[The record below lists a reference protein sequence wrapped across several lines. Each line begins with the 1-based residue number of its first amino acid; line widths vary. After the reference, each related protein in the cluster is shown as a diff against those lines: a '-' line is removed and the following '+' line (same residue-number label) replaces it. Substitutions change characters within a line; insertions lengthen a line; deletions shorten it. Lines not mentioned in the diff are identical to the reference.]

1 MKYIN
6 KKKKVNN
13 ISNQEL
19 KRMYK
24 KWIKNFQKGIDEIL
38 KLPRENQQYLWFC
51 VLNEC
56 LYSSASNPFLSQM
69 YVSDGLYD
77 VKDFNSLEDVHL
89 VPMNRSRLIEG
100 MKSYLISSGKK
111 KWTDTLKKIE
121 ESAIKEDYL

>member
-121 ESAIKEDYL
+121 ESAIQEDYL

>member
-1 MKYIN
+1 MKSIN

-77 VKDFNSLEDVHL
+77 VKDFDSLEDVHL
-89 VPMNRSRLIEG
+89 VPMNKARLVEG
-100 MKSYLISSGKK
+100 LRNYLLSSGKK
-111 KWTDTLKKIE
+111 KWTDTLKKID
-121 ESAIKEDYL
+121 ESAIQEDYL